1 MQYEYN
7 GNLLEED
14 RINLVANEIITAYP
28 EMPINKAKEIAM
40 LEGKITTNCNLEMV
54 FTRLYNIMLIMSNDK
69 SIVKKVYLD
78 LFNILNVNVNQNDE
92 KIDYYYQVLEEIYN
106 FLNSERTF
114 PSLDEFI

>member
-14 RINLVANEIITAYP
+14 RISLVVNEIVTAYP
-28 EMPINKAKEIAM
+28 EIPIDKAKEIAM
-40 LEGKITTNCNLEMV
+40 LEGKISTACNLEMV

-78 LFNILNVNVNQNDE
+78 LFNILNANQNDG
-92 KIDYYYQVLEEIYN
+92 KIDYYYQVLEEIYK
-106 FLNSERTF
+106 FLMDERYF
-114 PSLDEFI
+114 PLLNEF

>member
-14 RINLVANEIITAYP
+14 RINLVAKEIITTYP
-28 EMPINKAKEIAM
+28 EIPIDKAKESAM
-40 LEGKITTNCNLEMV
+40 LEGRISIDCNLEMV

-106 FLNSERTF
+106 FLNCERTF

>member
-14 RINLVANEIITAYP
+14 RINQVVNEIVTTYP
-28 EMPINKAKEIAM
+28 EIPIDKAKEIAM
-40 LEGKITTNCNLEMV
+40 LEGKISTDCNLEIV

-69 SIVKKVYLD
+69 SIVKRVYID
-78 LFNILNVNVNQNDE
+78 LFNILNANQNAR

-114 PSLDEFI
+114 PLLDEF

>member
-28 EMPINKAKEIAM
+28 EIPIDKAKEIAM
-40 LEGKITTNCNLEMV
+40 LEGKISTACNLEMV